1 MDGER
6 AYAVVCRGDG
16 RVPPSRPHADRV
28 RVGSSCG
35 AWVHSRAAAP
45 GGVAQFGRA
54 LRSQRRGRRFK
65 SDHLHHE
72 NRLLAAARGRFSR
85 ITRGSLSETCG
96 ELTTVSPQNSGIT
109 GRAGAL
115 RALLRPR
122 ISLPQRVA
130 SPARLPLRGAVWSVR
145 CGDLRPWPGGSEAQL
160 AARAGAD
167 VELPA
172 GVAVAVTEV
181 AGDVLWVQAD
191 LEELV
196 AGRMVAPC
204 VHAPPPA
211 ATVLSADGTRGRCPA
226 PPTWPPSSRTSGSA
240 VGATAAGVAEPERL
254 CGSRRPSLRRR
265 VEPRVARCRRSGV
278 RRAPVGGGRRP
289 RARG

>member
-115 RALLRPR
+115 RACSGRGSRCRSAWRRPPR
-122 ISLPQRVA
+122 RAVAGDGLVGQAREISDP
-130 SPARLPLRGAVWSVR
+130 G
-145 CGDLRPWPGGSEAQL
+145 CGGSEAQL
-160 AARAGAD
+160 AARPGA
-167 VELPA
+167 E
-172 GVAVAVTEV
+172 
-181 AGDVLWVQAD
+181 AD

-204 VHAPPPA
+204 VHAPSPA